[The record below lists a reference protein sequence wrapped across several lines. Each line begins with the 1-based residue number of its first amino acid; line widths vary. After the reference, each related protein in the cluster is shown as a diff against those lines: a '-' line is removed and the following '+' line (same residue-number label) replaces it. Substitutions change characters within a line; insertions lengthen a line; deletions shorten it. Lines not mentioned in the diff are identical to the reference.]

1 MIIITECHYFLL
13 NSSSMHQKK
22 KHTVLTVCSFVCR
35 CWTLSGRMSTY
46 WCWALRTQWLWSEAD
61 TDQHPQQLSPFLSMT
76 SMKGPFCLKAIMKS
90 LSEKGRSQDVLL
102 PQSEVMTPT
111 LIQSGKVLFH
121 SFKLELK
128 FKLKLPKN
136 FNYLSQYKL
145 CLYINSCPATFS
157 SCPFHS

>member
-1 MIIITECHYFLL
+1 M
-13 NSSSMHQKK
+13 
-22 KHTVLTVCSFVCR
+22 CR

-102 PQSEVMTPT
+102 PQSEVMTLT

-121 SFKLELK
+121 SFKLVQLPITIQIVSIYRFPPCNIHKLWDIPQINKSQLTQIPHSQNLNHTEEIHYLLK
-128 FKLKLPKN
+128 N
-136 FNYLSQYKL
+136 
-145 CLYINSCPATFS
+145 
-157 SCPFHS
+157 